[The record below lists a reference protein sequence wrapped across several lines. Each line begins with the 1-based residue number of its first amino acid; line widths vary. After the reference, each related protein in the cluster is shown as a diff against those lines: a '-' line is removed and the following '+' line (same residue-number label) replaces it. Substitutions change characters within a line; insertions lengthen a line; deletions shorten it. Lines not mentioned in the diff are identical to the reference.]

1 MTKINQLITKKVKEI
16 IDMAEEEPFTDEI
29 FYFYLDWTGLES
41 TDVDL
46 EMVKLIELH
55 NGNYLTDYTGA
66 LFPVFSNLERAVER
80 INDTY
85 KDYKVIYIFNNAPIM
100 MDLFQR
106 VIGLNNKGAN
116 IKLVNMKY
124 ELFSEFDMD
133 NNNHFNGYLAYPEK
147 SRCRGIGS
155 GRKNKRGN

>member
-1 MTKINQLITKKVKEI
+1 MKKINQIITKKVKEI
-16 IDMAEEEPFTDEI
+16 IDMVEEGQFTDKM
-29 FYFYLDWTGLES
+29 FYFYLDWTGRES

-46 EMVKLIELH
+46 GMIKLIELH
-55 NGNYLTDYTGA
+55 NCMNNMDDTSDF
-66 LFPVFSNLERAVER
+66 FPVFSNLERAVEL

-85 KDYKVIYIFNNAPIM
+85 KNYKVIYIFNNAPIM

-124 ELFSEFDMD
+124 ELFSELNLD
-133 NNNHFNGYLAYPEK
+133 NHKAFNGYLV
-147 SRCRGIGS
+147 
-155 GRKNKRGN
+155 

>member
-1 MTKINQLITKKVKEI
+1 MTKINQIIRKKAKEI
-16 IDMAEEEPFTDEI
+16 IDTVEEEQFLDRI
-29 FYFYLDWTGLES
+29 FYFYLDWRGLES

-55 NGNYLTDYTGA
+55 NGVSLTDYTGA
-66 LFPVFSNLERAVER
+66 MFPVFSNLERAVEL

-85 KDYKVIYIFNNAPIM
+85 KNYKVIYIFNNAPIM

-133 NNNHFNGYLAYPEK
+133 NNNHLNGYLV
-147 SRCRGIGS
+147 
-155 GRKNKRGN
+155 

>member
-1 MTKINQLITKKVKEI
+1 MTKINQIITKKVKEI
-16 IDMAEEEPFTDEI
+16 IDVVEEEQFTDEI
-29 FYFYLDWTGLES
+29 FYFYLDWTGRES

-55 NGNYLTDYTGA
+55 NGINLTDYTGA
-66 LFPVFSNLERAVER
+66 LFPVFSNLERAVES
-80 INDTY
+80 IYDTY

-133 NNNHFNGYLAYPEK
+133 NNNHFNGYLA
-147 SRCRGIGS
+147 
-155 GRKNKRGN
+155 